1 MSEAVHH
8 ITNMLPFKIAL
19 IGTLGIGAQW
29 LAWRLQ
35 RPAIVLMSIAGLIF
49 GPLLGWLLTMGL
61 PGPLHDTIDMFWL
74 DPVNDFGPVY
84 RPMIGIAVAIIL
96 FEGGLNLRFKDLGDS
111 AHAVGRMVFFA
122 APIAWGLGTLA
133 AHHIVG
139 LPWDIAAMVG
149 GLFVV
154 TGPTVIMPLL
164 RQAHLKSRPA
174 NILKWEGIVN
184 DPLGALFAV
193 GGYEFI
199 RFSMQEAHMGL
210 VFGKL
215 IFAAVLGT
223 VVGIISGYGLAWAF
237 RRGHIPEY
245 LKAPVVLAWVL
256 AIYVLANNL
265 ADETGLLAVTALGM
279 TMANTK
285 FASMVEMRR
294 FKENIAIILVS
305 GVFVI
310 LTATLTPDILKAMI
324 TDWRIPVF
332 VIVMMLF
339 VRPIAVMISTLWSGV
354 SWRESLLVSLIAPRG
369 VVAVAVAGLFAAE
382 LLAIGR
388 ADGVFQGTADGD
400 LFVPLAFS
408 LVFATV
414 LFAGF
419 AITPLSKALGL
430 AAGGGNGVLIVG
442 ANPWSL
448 GLAKALKSMDIGV
461 LVADTNWR
469 RLRGARLEAVS
480 RSGALMVLTYGGDI
494 DRLAREGLTLNR
506 FYAMPICTPTRS
518 ALMTARD
525 PMKLGTIYAGFQP
538 WQNGGVSPEEH
549 FMPQS
554 FQSAGYQTAMI
565 GKWHLGHTI
574 EPLVPTSRGFDH
586 FFGHLNT
593 QIDYYDYS
601 VAGGYD
607 LQENGKSVGHEGEYA
622 TNVHGN
628 QAERYINDIR
638 DPNKPFFLYVPFLA
652 PHSPMNAKDEDKAKY
667 PNRLDTPMHPAKTY
681 AAMVDSMD
689 QAIGQILT
697 ALDEQGVA
705 DNTIVLFFTDNGG
718 YYNFGG
724 VNTPLRGGKLETYE
738 GGVRVNAVLRWPD
751 VVPPNTV
758 NENVISVMDLFPTL
772 TEAAG
777 IEAGNVKAIDGVS
790 RWDAVTGTGAKDR
803 GSPLVFTSGIPI
815 HNKFQYGVLDGP
827 WKLIQDVNH
836 LRRTT
841 ETESQVFNVWE
852 DPNEETDLMETHP
865 DQAARLQDIL
875 DARLALHPAGG
886 TYIRIQPHPGW
897 RAPKDYADVV
907 IPADKVIPEAHEGFG
922 KLPSKVLQKRYGE
935 KGRIAYE

>member
-1 MSEAVHH
+1 MTDAVHH
-8 ITNMLPFKIAL
+8 VANMLPFKIAL
-19 IGTLGIGAQW
+19 IGALGIGAQW

-49 GPLLGWLLTMGL
+49 GPFLGWLLSMQL
-61 PGPLHDTIDMFWL
+61 PGVIDSTLTMFWL
-74 DPVNDFGPVY
+74 DPVNDFGDVY

-133 AHHIVG
+133 AHYIVG
-139 LPWDIAAMVG
+139 LKWDIAAMVG

-184 DPLGALFAV
+184 DPVGALFAV

-199 RFSMQEAHMGL
+199 RFSIQEAHMGL

-245 LKAPVVLAWVL
+245 LKAPIVLAWVL

-310 LTATLTPDILKAMI
+310 LTATLTPDVLKEMV
-324 TDWRIPVF
+324 TDWRIPAF

-339 VRPIAVMISTLWSGV
+339 VRPISVMLSTLWSGV

-382 LLAIGR
+382 LATIGR
-388 ADGVFQGTADGD
+388 ADGVFQGAADGD
-400 LFVPLAFS
+400 LFVPLAFA

-419 AITPLSKALGL
+419 SIGPLSKALGL
-430 AAGGGNGVLIVG
+430 ASGSGNGVLIVG

-469 RLRGARLEAVS
+469 RLRGARLEGHATFYGEVLS
-480 RSGALMVLTYGGDI
+480 ENADYRLDHSAFNHLIAATPNDAYNALVCVEF
-494 DRLAREGLTLNR
+494 APE
-506 FYAMPICTPTRS
+506 
-518 ALMTARD
+518 
-525 PMKLGTIYAGFQP
+525 LGRHRVFQVAGQDK
-538 WQNGGVSPEEH
+538 EESDADGIA
-549 FMPQS
+549 F
-554 FQSAGYQTAMI
+554 
-565 GKWHLGHTI
+565 
-574 EPLVPTSRGFDH
+574 TSRGRTLSSRGRSFDL
-586 FFGHLNT
+586 FTRDWWGGWRFRSTNISPEYTLEDLYEDRGENMDLLLVKRPDGS
-593 QIDYYDYS
+593 IDFIQPGQQNRVEKGTVLS
-601 VAGGYD
+601 FC
-607 LQENGKSVGHEGEYA
+607 
-622 TNVHGN
+622 
-628 QAERYINDIR
+628 
-638 DPNKPFFLYVPFLA
+638 P
-652 PHSPMNAKDEDKAKY
+652 AKDGM
-667 PNRLDTPMHPAKTY
+667 DTMRGEGA
-681 AAMVDSMD
+681 SS
-689 QAIGQILT
+689 
-697 ALDEQGVA
+697 
-705 DNTIVLFFTDNGG
+705 GG
-718 YYNFGG
+718 LAGPSA
-724 VNTPLRGGKLETYE
+724 PL
-738 GGVRVNAVLRWPD
+738 P
-751 VVPPNTV
+751 
-758 NENVISVMDLFPTL
+758 
-772 TEAAG
+772 
-777 IEAGNVKAIDGVS
+777 
-790 RWDAVTGTGAKDR
+790 
-803 GSPLVFTSGIPI
+803 
-815 HNKFQYGVLDGP
+815 Q
-827 WKLIQDVNH
+827 
-836 LRRTT
+836 
-841 ETESQVFNVWE
+841 
-852 DPNEETDLMETHP
+852 
-865 DQAARLQDIL
+865 
-875 DARLALHPAGG
+875 
-886 TYIRIQPHPGW
+886 
-897 RAPKDYADVV
+897 
-907 IPADKVIPEAHEGFG
+907 
-922 KLPSKVLQKRYGE
+922 
-935 KGRIAYE
+935 